1 MWKWLLIV
9 LVVYGVYRMFM
20 NDRKKSATDEKKRT
34 EQRVIDGEL
43 VKDPE
48 CGAYVDADSN
58 ITVRNGETVYHFC
71 SYDCRDKFLARVRAL
86 NTTDEQKSEAEQSK

>member
-1 MWKWLLIV
+1 MWKWLLIA

-20 NDRKKSATDEKKRT
+20 NDRKKNADDEKKRT

-71 SYDCRDKFLARVRAL
+71 SYDCRDKFLARVKAL
-86 NTTDEQKSEAEQSK
+86 NDADGQKTEAEKDS

>member
-1 MWKWLLIV
+1 MWKWLLIA
-9 LVVYGVYRMFM
+9 LVVYGAYRMFM
-20 NDRKKSATDEKKRT
+20 NDRKKNADDEKKRT

-48 CGAYVDADSN
+48 CGAYIDADSN

-71 SYDCRDKFLARVRAL
+71 SYDCRDKFLAKIKAL
-86 NTTDEQKSEAEQSK
+86 NATEEKKTEAGSEN